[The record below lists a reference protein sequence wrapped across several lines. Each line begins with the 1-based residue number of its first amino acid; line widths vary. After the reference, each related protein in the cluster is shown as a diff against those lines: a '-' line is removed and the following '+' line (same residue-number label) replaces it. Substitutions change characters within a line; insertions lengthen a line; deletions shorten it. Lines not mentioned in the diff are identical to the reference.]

1 MSVAKPI
8 IGLCGGIG
16 AGKSRVAAEFGR
28 LGCLVVSSDQV
39 NHEVLR
45 RPEVLAT
52 IQSWWGPAVV
62 TADGEPDHRRI
73 AEIIFSDEQQ
83 KRRLE
88 ALLHPLIVQRQT
100 AMIEVVRDS
109 ATIKAIVIDS
119 PLLLECNLDRQC
131 DWIVFVD
138 ASEATRLRRLQ
149 TERGWTAS
157 ELSRR
162 ESWQLPLSEK
172 RARADF
178 VVDND
183 GPDEQLRP
191 QVANILQAVLARHS

>member
-1 MSVAKPI
+1 VSVDKPI

-16 AGKSRVAAEFGR
+16 AGKSRVAAEFER
-28 LGCLVVSSDQV
+28 LGCVVISSDQV

-45 RPEVLAT
+45 RPEIIRT
-52 IQSWWGPAVV
+52 IRGWWGATVV
-62 TADGEPDHRRI
+62 TPDGEPDHRRI
-73 AEIIFSDEQQ
+73 AEIIFADEQE

-88 ALLHPLIVQRQT
+88 ALVHPLIVERQA
-100 AMIEVVRDS
+100 AMINAVRDS

-138 ASEATRLRRLQ
+138 ASEATRLQRLEKQ
-149 TERGWTAS
+149 RGWTAA
-157 ELSRR
+157 ELRRR
-162 ESWQLPLSEK
+162 ENWQIPLLEK
-172 RARADF
+172 RRRADF
-178 VVDND
+178 VIDND

-191 QVANILQAVLARHS
+191 QVADILQAVLAQHS